1 MYEATRSRAFVVGDQ
16 PRLSEFPAG
25 ALDNRCVG
33 ERADRAYTHVTS
45 FDSRRQ
51 WMICDSLARKGNL
64 SEQGTPQARLLG
76 FVVLRGS
83 PQLLLSFPEEADL
96 RHLSL

>member
-1 MYEATRSRAFVVGDQ
+1 MTNRDYQNFLRAHSIID
-16 PRLSEFPAG
+16 A
-25 ALDNRCVG
+25 VG

-51 WMICDSLARKGNL
+51 WMICDSLARKRNL

-83 PQLLLSFPEEADL
+83 PQLLLRFPEEADL